1 LTRPLKTNKEEKTM
15 KRHLFVF
22 AALAMCLISSAF
34 VPSLKASEFDKR
46 TVITIS
52 HAVAVRDTTLPP
64 GKYVLKLQDTLS
76 SQNVIYILNGDG
88 TRLIT
93 TVLAIHAFRQEPAD
107 KSVFSF
113 YESLSGQPAALHLW
127 FYPGDNDGF
136 EFLRPQHTV
145 AGDPTAGGN

>member
-1 LTRPLKTNKEEKTM
+1 M
-15 KRHLFVF
+15 KRQLFVF
-22 AALAMCLISSAF
+22 AAMATCLISSAF

-52 HAVAVRDTTLPP
+52 HAVAVKDTTLPP

-76 SQNVIYILNGDG
+76 GQNVIYIFNGDG

-93 TVLAIHAFRQEPAD
+93 TVLAIHAFRLEPAD

-113 YESLSGQPAALHLW
+113 YESPSGQPTALHLW
-127 FYPGDNDGF
+127 FYPGDIDGY
-136 EFLRPQHTV
+136 EFLRPDRKTSGDSAA
-145 AGDPTAGGN
+145 AGH